1 MKRHLLLPWILTFV
15 ALLVIPASGRLPVPR
30 QTHQERPDSTF
41 RCLVALDGLAP
52 SSLEVR
58 LNESMLRKFADDLR
72 IPAEVRAVRKGENA
86 VDSLRGGAVDLV
98 VAFAADSLDRDGLL
112 SSRPYGDSTVWVI
125 RHPEVPGRRMRSLN
139 DWLTR
144 RDASAY
150 VHRVTRDYLG
160 GKAVSL
166 TTISPYDDIIRQNAR
181 EMGWDWRLVA
191 ALIYHESRF
200 VNESASDRGAVGLM
214 QIVTEKISVDSLLD
228 PSVNIAFGMQYLTR
242 LQKMFSSV
250 AADSTE
256 NTKFA
261 LAAFNAGEGRILD
274 CIRFAESRGVDPSHW
289 ENIVE
294 VLPEMPGF
302 RGTQTIAYVRDVMET
317 WEDYCAVYPR

>member
-1 MKRHLLLPWILTFV
+1 MKRSTLLCLLLTLA
-15 ALLVIPASGRLPVPR
+15 ALLVIPVSSRLLVHRDAVPEPR
-30 QTHQERPDSTF
+30 DSTF
-41 RCLVALDGLAP
+41 RALVALDGL
-52 SSLEVR
+52 SSHSLEVR
-58 LNESMLRKFADDLR
+58 LNESMLRKFADDMHLPAR
-72 IPAEVRAVRKGENA
+72 IRIARKGENA
-86 VDSLRGGAVDLV
+86 ADSLRSGAVDLIV
-98 VAFAADSLDRDGLL
+98 VFAADSLNGEGIM
-112 SSRPYGDSTVWVI
+112 SSRPFGDSTVWVI
-125 RHPEVPGRRMRSLN
+125 RNPDVPGRRIRHLN

-150 VHRVTRDYLG
+150 VRRVTRDYLG
-160 GKAVSL
+160 GKAISL
-166 TTISPYDDIIRQNAR
+166 TSISPYDDIVRQNAAA
-181 EMGWDWRLVA
+181 MGWDWRLIS

-200 VNESASDRGAVGLM
+200 INESASDRGAVGLM

-242 LQKMFSSV
+242 LQKMFEDV

-274 CIRFAESRGVDPSHW
+274 CIHFAESKGVDPSYW
-289 ENIVE
+289 ENIVM

-302 RGTQTIAYVRDVMET
+302 RGTQTIAYVRGVMET
-317 WEDYCAVYPR
+317 WEDYRAVYPR

>member
-1 MKRHLLLPWILTFV
+1 MRRSTVLPWILLV
-15 ALLVIPASGRLPVPR
+15 AAMLVIPSSSRLFLSRRPVVEQR
-30 QTHQERPDSTF
+30 DSTF
-41 RCLVALDGLAP
+41 RCLVALEGVSP
-52 SSLEVR
+52 RSLESR
-58 LNESMLRKFADDLR
+58 LNESILHKFADDMH
-72 IPAEVRAVRKGENA
+72 IPASIRPARKGENA
-86 VDSLRGGAVDLV
+86 LDSLRAGAVDLV
-98 VAFAADSLDRDGLL
+98 VAFASDSLDGNGLL
-112 SSRPYGDSTVWVI
+112 SSRPFGDSTVWVI
-125 RHPEVPGRRMRSLN
+125 RSSAVPGRRMRTLN

-150 VHRVTRDYLG
+150 VRRVSRDFLK
-160 GKAVSL
+160 GKSVSL
-166 TTISPYDDIIRQNAR
+166 TSISPYDDIVRRNAAA
-181 EMGWDWRLVA
+181 MGWDWRLVS

-214 QIVTEKISVDSLLD
+214 QIVTERVSVDSLLD
-228 PSVNIAFGMQYLTR
+228 PAVNVEIGLKYLTR
-242 LQKMFSSV
+242 LQRMFSGV

-274 CIRFAESRGVDPSHW
+274 CIKFAESKGVDPAYW
-289 ENIVE
+289 ENIVT

-302 RGTQTIAYVRDVMET
+302 KGKQTIAYVRDVMET